1 MASSCHKVG
10 GILSSNTDGADGTD
24 VLQDRKNPFSI
35 ALFRN

>member
-1 MASSCHKVG
+1 MAFRFRKVR
-10 GILSSNTDGADGTD
+10 GILSSNTDDTDGTD